1 MKRPRFAASPL
12 HATLAALSELPGASG
27 SSSSAKENYPA
38 APAPK
43 PGPSLVSSN
52 NSSLTG
58 SFVTRQEDA
67 SLSQILG
74 LRQLLERDQQHH
86 ERIFHDLDT
95 NLHDSLV
102 MFGTARPH
110 YHNNNN
116 PPQGYP
122 HHGHPPQPE
131 ITMELSCS
139 SNTSAVA
146 AFREEQKAS
155 NGGGGGGGDID
166 LLASLSAEDVA
177 AMARLST
184 QGATAFS
191 SKLSGSRA
199 PTINYDSAPRAS
211 PLSFAGS
218 PELIYDE
225 VVQQH
230 HESTGSGESNVNSN
244 ESSTPLQV
252 INSTNIKASG
262 PSQFFPQHRCKQSIY
277 STIEERPNEEDSECA
292 RSSACF
298 DLLRS
303 AEGGLLKNSDIE
315 SLLGKIERLTF
326 FDESPTRSRCESESD
341 DPLHRRP
348 TPTHLPHKA
357 ATATAKSSG
366 SGAAGP
372 HDSFHDSH
380 PRASSLHS
388 MGLGATATN
397 NNNNNNDPLRQS

>member
-1 MKRPRFAASPL
+1 MRDMEAFNKHFDEAHLTSQHGQYRYVCDLCDRTAFFTEQEFVA
-12 HATLAALSELPGASG
+12 HALSIHSSRHPVHCKLCEFGCDTQAVMKVHLKTVHHLKPSASTCFCCKM
-27 SSSSAKENYPA
+27 SERS
-38 APAPK
+38 
-43 PGPSLVSSN
+43 
-52 NSSLTG
+52 
-58 SFVTRQEDA
+58 R
-67 SLSQILG
+67 
-74 LRQLLERDQQHH
+74 LR
-86 ERIFHDLDT
+86 
-95 NLHDSLV
+95 
-102 MFGTARPH
+102 
-110 YHNNNN
+110 
-116 PPQGYP
+116 
-122 HHGHPPQPE
+122 
-131 ITMELSCS
+131 SCEEVR
-139 SNTSAVA
+139 NHVVQ
-146 AFREEQKAS
+146 AFRKS
-155 NGGGGGGGDID
+155 DPHRK
-166 LLASLSAEDVA
+166 L
-177 AMARLST
+177 
-184 QGATAFS
+184 QG
-191 SKLSGSRA
+191 
-199 PTINYDSAPRAS
+199 NYDSAPRAS

-348 TPTHLPHKA
+348 TPTAHLPHKA
-357 ATATAKSSG
+357 ATATSKS

-380 PRASSLHS
+380 TRASSLHS

-397 NNNNNNDPLRQS
+397 NNDPLRQS

>member
-1 MKRPRFAASPL
+1 
-12 HATLAALSELPGASG
+12 
-27 SSSSAKENYPA
+27 
-38 APAPK
+38 
-43 PGPSLVSSN
+43 
-52 NSSLTG
+52 
-58 SFVTRQEDA
+58 
-67 SLSQILG
+67 
-74 LRQLLERDQQHH
+74 
-86 ERIFHDLDT
+86 
-95 NLHDSLV
+95 
-102 MFGTARPH
+102 
-110 YHNNNN
+110 
-116 PPQGYP
+116 
-122 HHGHPPQPE
+122 
-131 ITMELSCS
+131 MELSCS

-155 NGGGGGGGDID
+155 NGGGGGDLD

-348 TPTHLPHKA
+348 TPTAHLPHKA
-357 ATATAKSSG
+357 ATATSKS

-380 PRASSLHS
+380 TRASSLHS

-397 NNNNNNDPLRQS
+397 NNDPLRQS